1 MMATGH
7 VIKVKDVRQKG
18 DKLERV
24 FKPRD
29 ASQAARWRKQPQT
42 IKPARHQRRGT

>member
-1 MMATGH
+1 MKPTG
-7 VIKVKDVRQKG
+7 IKLGKS
-18 DKLERV
+18 
-24 FKPRD
+24 FKIEDGKVAKRFVPRD